1 MGDVGGSRRD
11 PGVQLLWGR
20 RGAGQAREVWIQEVG
35 LPSPGTRASSSNR
48 SLHPH
53 PGAGRGRR
61 GRAGRVPAETN
72 SAVPAGAAPRSAG
85 VPGQVEGPRPVSPP
99 APGLSS
105 SPRNQ
110 PLRSGLPKSHPCPAL
125 VSLPPSSPS
134 SPGNPHQFLPGPPAH
149 QSRPSRQTPFTTGG
163 RGGQRA
169 GSQRGT
175 EGWTFRR
182 RGKDLLT
189 EVEHRWGEERL
200 LQRAPT
206 PLGPSRPHSV
216 HSPTLAPPERNCHLS

>member
-1 MGDVGGSRRD
+1 MGGSR
-11 PGVQLLWGR
+11 GVTAGPR
-20 RGAGQAREVWIQEVG
+20 RPAIVGEAGAGQAREVWIQEVG

-85 VPGQVEGPRPVSPP
+85 VPGQDEGPRPVSPP

-105 SPRNQ
+105 SPRDQ

-125 VSLPPSSPS
+125 ASLPPSSPS

-163 RGGQRA
+163 RGGERA

-189 EVEHRWGEERL
+189 EVEDRWGEERL
-200 LQRAPT
+200 LQLAPT

-216 HSPTLAPPERNCHLS
+216 HSPPLAPLERNCHLS